1 MSRPA
6 ARLESTADLGTRW
19 PLQPDRAE
27 APGDSVPQ
35 VSQSLADADAGLAW
49 QPLSPT
55 PSHYLKSAPFWPEFS
70 QLFAAAGEQ
79 GLRYPERG
87 AICSKTASLSVSM
100 KARSD
105 LPLADGPCPPSTL
118 EQRTS
123 LQMLQHG

>member
-27 APGDSVPQ
+27 SPGDSVPQ

-100 KARSD
+100 KAGSD

-123 LQMLQHG
+123 LQMPQHG